1 MPMLLLC
8 VVMILIIDNYDS
20 FVYTLA
26 GYVQKLGVQTIV
38 KRNDKI
44 SLKEIEKLSPN
55 AIIISPGPCTPKD
68 AGICIE
74 IIKQFGKKTPILGV
88 CLGHQAICEAYGGKT
103 IAAKKPTHGKASKI
117 EHDNSVLF
125 NNIPSPINAGRYH
138 SLINDLGLCKELRIT
153 ALSSEDEIM
162 AVQHIEHPV
171 FGVQFHPESTLTPK
185 GIDII
190 KNFLNYAKNWHINH
204 NKA

>member
-1 MPMLLLC
+1 
-8 VVMILIIDNYDS
+8 MILIIDNYDS

-26 GYVQKLGVQTIV
+26 GYVQRLGMQTLV

-44 SLKEIEKLSPN
+44 GLEEIEDLSPS

-74 IIKQFGKKTPILGV
+74 IIKQFGKNIPILGV
-88 CLGHQAICEAYGGKT
+88 CLGHQAVGEAYGGKT
-103 IAAKKPTHGKASKI
+103 IAAKKPIHGKASKI

-125 NNIPSPINAGRYH
+125 QNIPSPIKAGRYH
-138 SLINDLGLCKELRIT
+138 SLVNDLSMCKELRIT
-153 ALSSEDEIM
+153 AISNEGEIM
-162 AVQHIEHPV
+162 AIQHIQHPV
-171 FGVQFHPESTLTPK
+171 FGVQFHPESTLTPM

-190 KNFLNYAKNWHINH
+190 KNFLNYAKNWHINN